1 MIKVV
6 AIMGIALTLPSCAV
20 FDPFGYRRE
29 ELRQPA
35 LINVPETYTKAEI
48 DAINAEATCKALAR
62 NAIQQ
67 SRCGVRR

>member
-1 MIKVV
+1 MRLV
-6 AIMGIALTLPSCAV
+6 AIIGIALTLSSCAV
-20 FDPFGYRRE
+20 FDPLVYGRRE

-35 LINVPETYTKAEI
+35 LIVVPETYTKAEI

-62 NAIQQ
+62 NVIQQ